1 MDGWQTLG
9 CPFHRLLSTLRLAN
23 RTLTNRVWSQLTIT
37 HLVCPQMET
46 VMFRHLKVWD
56 FVQKYPDGL
65 VCIHY
70 SFLVFIFYWAKVLY
84 REIEIEIEIDIY
96 IYISL
101 SPTTSDLSVLPWVTT
116 IPIPVY
122 LLCSTDLYS
131 ICLFVY
137 QYYDACAAFWRKMAA
152 VQHPVGCNTEVY
164 DDRHK
169 ITVNSLNSSSSFC
182 CFFRLYF

>member
-1 MDGWQTLG
+1 MSV
-9 CPFHRLLSTLRLAN
+9 HRLPSILRLAS
-23 RTLTNRVWSQLTIT
+23 RTFWPMFDLKWRLHTVS
-37 HLVCPQMET
+37 PQIER
-46 VMFRHLKVWD
+46 VMFRDLKYD
-56 FVQKYPDGL
+56 
-65 VCIHY
+65 I
-70 SFLVFIFYWAKVLY
+70 LY
-84 REIEIEIEIDIY
+84 RSIPMVSYPYCAHIILSLY
-96 IYISL
+96 FLLSQSTKIYISL
-101 SPTTSDLSVLPWVTT
+101 THTPPTAYLSVLPWEWVTT